1 MTGVAID
8 IVGKFSIFF
17 CFNKILTM
25 VNFGFSG
32 QFESKSQKC
41 SDSRRIG
48 ANAACGLFVNFWS
61 FDVTLSL
68 SKGLSQAALGG
79 TVNSHTASGVGMTK
93 CHPEPVEGSRQCNKA
108 EMLRQAQHDR
118 FYRPGCFDCTS
129 FRST

>member
-1 MTGVAID
+1 
-8 IVGKFSIFF
+8 
-17 CFNKILTM
+17 M

-32 QFESKSQKC
+32 QFESKSQRY

-79 TVNSHTASGVGMTK
+79 TVNSHTASVVGMTGFIGRD
-93 CHPEPVEGSRQCNKA
+93 VSTA
-108 EMLRQAQHDR
+108 LRSAQHDR
-118 FYRPGCFDCTS
+118 L
-129 FRST
+129 

>member
-1 MTGVAID
+1 
-8 IVGKFSIFF
+8 
-17 CFNKILTM
+17 M

-32 QFESKSQKC
+32 QFESKSQRY

-79 TVNSHTASGVGMTK
+79 TVNSHTASVVGMTK

-118 FYRPGCFDCTS
+118 FYRSGGFAVLHMTIFSNGFKMKEEAQPSGRPS
-129 FRST
+129 S